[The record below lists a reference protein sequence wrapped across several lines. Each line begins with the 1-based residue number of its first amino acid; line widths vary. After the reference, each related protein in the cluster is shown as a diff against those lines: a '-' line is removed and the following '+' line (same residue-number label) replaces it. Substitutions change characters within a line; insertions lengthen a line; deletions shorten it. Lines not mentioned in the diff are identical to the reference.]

1 MDRILLVIVMGIPII
16 PHLSNAETIEFS
28 TGMPMT
34 LTPPTINSNSPPDGR
49 NQFLRV
55 VENYLTESTNV
66 KTQPSNPS
74 VDYIGQPLYPVY
86 PQYNA
91 VGNMNTSVVP
101 VNGAN
106 ETTNYSSLIVLVLK
120 MGVEVFRQLFLY
132 YLIRYFVIKLINL
145 FDFILALRALL
156 ISDELSDLL
165 TKTTLKA
172 GIQIIGNISY
182 FLIKGAGVLTI
193 GGIITTVICYFTSIC
208 TVKYNGLKSQK
219 DTDNGAIRAFMR
231 PDKLASLA
239 ALVQEAISKYQ
250 TLQKSTA

>member
-1 MDRILLVIVMGIPII
+1 MG
-16 PHLSNAETIEFS
+16 
-28 TGMPMT
+28 M
-34 LTPPTINSNSPPDGR
+34 
-49 NQFLRV
+49 
-55 VENYLTESTNV
+55 
-66 KTQPSNPS
+66 
-74 VDYIGQPLYPVY
+74 
-86 PQYNA
+86 
-91 VGNMNTSVVP
+91 
-101 VNGAN
+101 
-106 ETTNYSSLIVLVLK
+106 
-120 MGVEVFRQLFLY
+120 
-132 YLIRYFVIKLINL
+132 
-145 FDFILALRALL
+145 
-156 ISDELSDLL
+156 
-165 TKTTLKA
+165 TTLKA